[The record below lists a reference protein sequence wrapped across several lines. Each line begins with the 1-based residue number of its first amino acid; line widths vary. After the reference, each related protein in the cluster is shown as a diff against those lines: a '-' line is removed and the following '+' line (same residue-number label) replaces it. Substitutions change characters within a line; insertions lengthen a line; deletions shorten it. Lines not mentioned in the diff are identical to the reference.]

1 MTIERHPE
9 RHSCGMQRRL
19 WRHYVPLLGLSG
31 AAVAALYAALDQGAV
46 QRLSIGTGYAAL
58 ALLAFTLS
66 VGPVRALRGRRLPA
80 SIDLRRDAGISTAI
94 VGLAHVV
101 IALQVHH
108 GGAIQ
113 RYFSTLDK
121 GGPSNWIG
129 LAATLLLVL
138 LLAISSNRA
147 MRRLRTRRWKRLQRL
162 AYALFALVAV
172 HTILY
177 QLVERRAAALAAT
190 GAVVMGATVALQL
203 AGARRRVRRPPP
215 QPTRG

>member
-1 MTIERHPE
+1 M
-9 RHSCGMQRRL
+9 GMRL
-19 WRHYVPLLGLSG
+19 LRHYVPLLALSG
-31 AAVAALYAALDQGAV
+31 AMVAAFAAALDQGTV

-66 VGPVRALRGRRLPA
+66 VGPLKALRGRRLPV
-80 SIDLRRDAGISTAI
+80 SIDLRRDAGICTAV
-94 VGLAHVV
+94 VGLTHVV
-101 IALQVHH
+101 LGLQVHH

-113 RYFSTLDK
+113 RYFTSLDR
-121 GGPSNWIG
+121 GGLANWIG

-138 LLAISSNRA
+138 LLGISSNRA
-147 MRRLRTRRWKRLQRL
+147 LRRLGARRWKRLQRL
-162 AYALFALVAV
+162 AYALFALVVA

-177 QLVERRAAALAAT
+177 QLIEERAVAVAGVAAALA
-190 GAVVMGATVALQL
+190 GATVALQL